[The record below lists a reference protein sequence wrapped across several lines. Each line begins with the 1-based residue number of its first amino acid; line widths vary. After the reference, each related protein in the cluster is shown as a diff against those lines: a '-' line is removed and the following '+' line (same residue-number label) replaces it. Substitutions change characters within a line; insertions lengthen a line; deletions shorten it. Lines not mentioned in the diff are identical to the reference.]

1 MLAAAIC
8 LAPSFA
14 PSMCLQVQSLG
25 LDNVEMQGEQQDT
38 HGPMSAER
46 QEPRWM
52 IWGSVLGLTG
62 RAECLCEPGWGQR
75 AVGSAALLFFACPM
89 AHEIKAQLSMAGG

>member
-1 MLAAAIC
+1 
-8 LAPSFA
+8 
-14 PSMCLQVQSLG
+14 
-25 LDNVEMQGEQQDT
+25 
-38 HGPMSAER
+38 
-46 QEPRWM
+46 M

-89 AHEIKAQLSMAGG
+89 AHEIKAQLSMAGAEQSPCPAAGVCCGKVLREGGTENGLKLS